1 MIEAVTFDFWNTLVS
16 GELGDL
22 RALRLAAWTSALDDA
37 GLDLVRDRLEE
48 DFDHF
53 TAGFH
58 GAIADD
64 AFFQAE
70 RVAEEILAELE
81 ERLPR
86 SAWASLL
93 EAFQTAAQDVDVVV
107 APDARDAVLA
117 VRERGARVGIVSN
130 TLVTPGHVLR
140 RWLERHGLLELF
152 HHWSF
157 SDEVGA
163 AKPDGAIFRHAL
175 DGLGARPDRTI
186 HVGDSRRLD
195 VRGALGAGI
204 TPIRYTGFLD
214 DTTPE
219 EPEAP
224 VVVSTLSEVPVLLS
238 R

>member
-1 MIEAVTFDFWNTLVS
+1 VTFDFWNTLVS
-16 GELGDL
+16 GDLGDL
-22 RALRLAAWTSALDDA
+22 RPLRLAAWAAVLDDA
-37 GLDLVRDRLEE
+37 GLDLVPDRLEE
-48 DFDHF
+48 DFDRF
-53 TAGFH
+53 TAGFQ
-58 GAIADD
+58 GSVADD
-64 AFFQAE
+64 RYFQAE

-86 SAWASLL
+86 AVWTSLL
-93 EAFQTAAQDVDVVV
+93 QAFQTAAQDIDVVL
-107 APDARDAVLA
+107 APDALEAVLA
-117 VRERGARVGIVSN
+117 VRERGVRVGIVSN

-140 RWLERHGLLELF
+140 RWLERNALLEHF
-152 HHWSF
+152 DHWSF

-175 DGLGARPDRTI
+175 AGLGARPDRTI

-204 TPIRYTGFLD
+204 TPVRYTGFLD

-224 VVVSTLSEVPVLLS
+224 VVVSSLAEVPALLAT
-238 R
+238 

>member
-1 MIEAVTFDFWNTLVS
+1 VTFDFWNTLVS
-16 GELGDL
+16 GDLGDV
-22 RALRLAAWTSALDDA
+22 RPLRLAAWAAVLDEA
-37 GLDLVRDRLEE
+37 GLDLVPDRLEE
-48 DFDHF
+48 DFDRF
-53 TAGFH
+53 TAGFQ
-58 GAIADD
+58 GSVADD
-64 AFFQAE
+64 RYFQAE

-86 SAWASLL
+86 SVWTSLL
-93 EAFQTAAQDVDVVV
+93 QAFQTAAQDIDVVL
-107 APDARDAVLA
+107 APDALEAVLA
-117 VRERGARVGIVSN
+117 VREHGVRVGIVSN

-140 RWLERHGLLELF
+140 RWLERHALLEHF
-152 HHWSF
+152 DHWSF

-175 DGLGARPDRTI
+175 AGLGARPERTI

-204 TPIRYTGFLD
+204 TPVRYTGFLD

-224 VVVSTLSEVPVLLS
+224 VVVSSLAEVPALLE